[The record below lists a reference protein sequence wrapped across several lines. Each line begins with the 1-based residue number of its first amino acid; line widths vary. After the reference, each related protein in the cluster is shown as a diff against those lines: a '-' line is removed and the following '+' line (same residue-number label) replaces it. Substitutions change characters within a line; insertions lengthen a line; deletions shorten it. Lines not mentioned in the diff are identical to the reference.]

1 MHVWMDGLDEMT
13 KNRGPKLLLKV
24 QSINTNHKNYSRIR
38 RNLISMVS
46 PLNWM
51 GLKRKMIFWLPT
63 DTLFHFLISI
73 ISIDSHESGFR
84 YIFALHRFSILTH
97 ARALFFSNIH
107 INFIW
112 WWKRLIFAECS
123 KLTNWVTGNLFKLAK
138 FIGILFKFD
147 RIPFAAL
154 DCIHAHTHWLARQ
167 LISMCI
173 PSKRYWITF

>member
-97 ARALFFSNIH
+97 ARALFFFQH
-107 INFIW
+107 PYQFYLMVEKINFRGMFKIN
-112 WWKRLIFAECS
+112 
-123 KLTNWVTGNLFKLAK
+123 KLGY
-138 FIGILFKFD
+138 
-147 RIPFAAL
+147 
-154 DCIHAHTHWLARQ
+154 RQ
-167 LISMCI
+167 FVQTRKIY
-173 PSKRYWITF
+173 RYSFQVW